1 MIKINKWKLRVKG
14 KHKLRK
20 GMAKIINSLSV
31 KNKLLSEN
39 LKKSKKLE
47 ASRSQKIKINN
58 RKLNN
63 PSISSII
70 DVIR

>member
-1 MIKINKWKLRVKG
+1 
-14 KHKLRK
+14 
-20 GMAKIINSLSV
+20 MAKIINSLSV